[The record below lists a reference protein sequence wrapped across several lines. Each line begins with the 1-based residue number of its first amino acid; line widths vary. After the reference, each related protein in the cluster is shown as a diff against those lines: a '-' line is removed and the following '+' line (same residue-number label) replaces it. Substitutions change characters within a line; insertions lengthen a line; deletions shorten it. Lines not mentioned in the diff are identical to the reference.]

1 MINVKELRVD
11 NLVFRKSIKK
21 DEPLETVKLLGID
34 GSFDVVDIKNK
45 DCYIYEQIP
54 VEELHGINISES
66 VLLKCGFKKTA
77 TLGIETHNYTLNDFR
92 FNTALFWKLQ
102 YKNEFTG
109 KNILYLH
116 ELQNLYYL
124 LTGDELTVI

>member
-45 DCYIYEQIP
+45 DCYIYEQIS

-66 VLLKCGFKKTA
+66 VLLRYGFKKTE
-77 TLGIETHNYTLNDFR
+77 TLGIETYNYTLNDFR

-102 YKNEFTG
+102 YKNEFTR